1 VRVMSFF
8 SNQSMFTIRAIKLSK
23 VLRIER
29 NTFLKI
35 VQSRVVDEVIIM
47 DRIKFFLLLK
57 NIFQT

>member
-1 VRVMSFF
+1 MRVMSFF